1 MAVKKYSRQQVIK
14 LAKTTSSRLSYMDR
28 MGFVVPEKIG
38 EADTKKPV
46 VLYTK
51 HQIELVKQINQASH
65 FLSASGLRLAIQR
78 DRLAE
83 VVRIV

>member
-1 MAVKKYSRQQVIK
+1 M
-14 LAKTTSSRLSYMDR
+14 
-28 MGFVVPEKIG
+28 
-38 EADTKKPV
+38 

-83 VVRIV
+83 VVRSLSELLD